1 MLLVNAHP
9 RTVSRFVYDPV
20 TRLLRAYHPNG
31 HVTLCSD
38 VPEAMFHVLEKT
50 RLPEEFFIS
59 YIVSQFDSEVAA
71 ACIRAADTAH

>member
-9 RTVSRFVYDPV
+9 LTVSRFVYDPV
-20 TRLLRAYHPNG
+20 TRLLRAYHPDG

-50 RLPEEFFIS
+50 RQPEDFFTS
-59 YIVSQFDSEVAA
+59 YLVSQFDSEIAA
-71 ACIRAADTAH
+71 ARIRQVNAT

>member
-20 TRLLRAYHPNG
+20 TRLLRAYHPDG
-31 HVTLCSD
+31 QVTLCSD

-50 RLPEEFFIS
+50 RLPEEFFTS

-71 ACIRAADTAH
+71 TRVRPVTAH